1 MVTTS
6 FHHNRREAYQ
16 VEGWRQSNNG
26 RRFRDEEKPAQRKDD
41 SSAEKR
47 RSELEFYADLGG
59 EGNADGGA
67 GAEEIAE
74 GAGGNEQLLATRD
87 RHGARWIRTK
97 RRDVREVVHGYGQ
110 RADIANVVVA
120 RIVAIEEVEEFDEG
134 RERPALVELDRAAHT
149 QIRLKIWRA
158 AELVESRLHTV
169 DHRAIAGRSGQRDR
183 PRCLR
188 LREKRHIETSRSING
203 SGENEAM
210 PDVFSRW
217 TIVSRSEGV

>member
-1 MVTTS
+1 MGTDFATKKTPRS
-6 FHHNRREAYQ
+6 E
-16 VEGWRQSNNG
+16 EGG
-26 RRFRDEEKPAQRKDD
+26 G
-41 SSAEKR
+41 SAEKR
-47 RSELEFYADLGG
+47 RSERKLDADLGG

-67 GAEEIAE
+67 GAEEMDE

-87 RHGARWIRTK
+87 RHGERWIRTK

-169 DHRAIAGRSGQRDR
+169 DHRAIADRSGQRDR
-183 PRCLR
+183 PLCLR
-188 LREKRHIETSRSING
+188 LREKRHI
-203 SGENEAM
+203 
-210 PDVFSRW
+210 
-217 TIVSRSEGV
+217 

>member
-74 GAGGNEQLLATRD
+74 GAGGHVALPPTPQPHGVPWYWSKLRSVSQVV
-87 RHGARWIRTK
+87 RGAR
-97 RRDVREVVHGYGQ
+97 Q
-110 RADIANVVVA
+110 S
-120 RIVAIEEVEEFDEG
+120 
-134 RERPALVELDRAAHT
+134 AL
-149 QIRLKIWRA
+149 I
-158 AELVESRLHTV
+158 S
-169 DHRAIAGRSGQRDR
+169 
-183 PRCLR
+183 
-188 LREKRHIETSRSING
+188 
-203 SGENEAM
+203 
-210 PDVFSRW
+210 
-217 TIVSRSEGV
+217 